1 MSEEYKSLR
10 SIIFEV
16 QATAAPKPSAPAQ
29 TPAKPSRHKPGEVW
43 KTASGRFG
51 AMNKDGEKD
60 YGFDDEKK
68 AKSWAAGTGP
78 ASGVDHSKM
87 DTSQEVALD
96 KDGNEKNSQP
106 QGAAQP
112 NAGKPATAGQPG
124 AGQPTQK
131 AQAVP
136 ANTQRQAQP
145 QGVQA
150 GAAQAKVEPQAKD
163 EHPDVAAE
171 KPKTEYDSE
180 IKVDPEATAKVKAK
194 PDIRKAN
201 VVAAAIKAKQFA
213 GPQNTR
219 ESVFGKPEE
228 ERRFTDEMN
237 HAALSAM
244 RGKAAYDFELCSK
257 VFAQVGFCFDSQTG
271 EKVTK
276 GIPRK
281 SMPQFSSQ
289 VDPARTDSDAFKAL
303 MAGKGYT
310 SPDQVTPEDLKAEVN
325 MEKQFRDALQKAG
338 YEIKEE
344 EAPVTSLKPIQGEL
358 KGEKVAGMYGTLLA
372 AQADPDNYGK
382 AAARLLEPIYV
393 SDGYVIDGHHRWAAQ
408 CSIDIANGGGADTT
422 MKTRTITK
430 GGKSVPVDEII
441 EFSNKFQKQI
451 GLLSQTRGG
460 GTIPE
465 PKKEKPKTEGFGG
478 FGNSRNRLVESLL
491 EAVKIKRDRNPQMG
505 TINYGVDQ
513 DDPNRYVGSNKPLKP
528 RKTDARG
535 NLISKPD
542 SKKKSKTV
550 GLDANTAVKL
560 ATQLMSEIDSHPVG
574 TAFEIY
580 GTKNGKEY
588 TLKVKKVRKMGVEFY
603 ETVSGRVVVL
613 NPAGTGLQVLDK
625 KTRKIVLDRGNDYI
639 WDA

>member
-51 AMNKDGEKD
+51 AMNKNGEKD

-78 ASGVDHSKM
+78 SSGVDHSKM
-87 DTSQEVALD
+87 DTSQEVPLD
-96 KDGNEKNSQP
+96 KDGNEKNPQP

-112 NAGKPATAGQPG
+112 NAGKPATTGKPG

-136 ANTQRQAQP
+136 ANTQYQAQP
-145 QGVQA
+145 QGSKK
-150 GAAQAKVEPQAKD
+150 GAEQTQVAADTEQN
-163 EHPDVAAE
+163 PDVAAE
-171 KPKTEYDSE
+171 NPKTEYDSE

-213 GPQNTR
+213 GPQSTR

-289 VDPARTDSDAFKAL
+289 VDPARTDSAAFKAL

-372 AQADPDNYGK
+372 AQADPDNYSK

-408 CSIDIANGGGADTT
+408 CAIDIANGGGADTT

-430 GGKSVPVDEII
+430 GGKSVPVDEIV
-441 EFSNKFQKQI
+441 EFSNKFQKEI

-513 DDPNRYVGSNKPLKP
+513 DDPNRYVDSIKPLKP

-588 TLKVKKVRKMGVEFY
+588 TLKVKKVRKIGVEFY

-639 WDA
+639 WDV

>member
-16 QATAAPKPSAPAQ
+16 QTTAAPKPSAPAQ

-51 AMNKDGEKD
+51 AMNKNGEKD

-78 ASGVDHSKM
+78 SSGVDHSKL
-87 DTSQEVALD
+87 DTSQEVPLD
-96 KDGNEKNSQP
+96 QDGNEKNPQP

-112 NAGKPATAGQPG
+112 NAGKPATTGKPG

-136 ANTQRQAQP
+136 ANTQYQAQP
-145 QGVQA
+145 QGSKKGAEQA
-150 GAAQAKVEPQAKD
+150 QVEPQASD

-171 KPKTEYDSE
+171 NPKTEYDSE

-201 VVAAAIKAKQFA
+201 VVAAAIKAKQFV
-213 GPQNTR
+213 GPQSTR

-289 VDPARTDSDAFKAL
+289 VDPARTDSAAFKAL

-325 MEKQFRDALQKAG
+325 MEKQFRDALEKAG

-358 KGEKVAGMYGTLLA
+358 KGEQVAGMYGTLLA
-372 AQADPDNYGK
+372 AQADPDNYSK

-408 CSIDIANGGGADTT
+408 CAIDIANGGGADTT

-430 GGKSVPVDEII
+430 GGKSVPVDEIV
-441 EFSNKFQKQI
+441 EFSNKFQKEI

-465 PKKEKPKTEGFGG
+465 KKPEAKTQKEWNMSKFGAKHIQ
-478 FGNSRNRLVESLL
+478 NLVESLN
-491 EAVKIKRDRNPQMG
+491 EAVKAKFKKPKIAGDEPDTFGYGAKVGRGNSGLTPQGQKIMSLAAQV
-505 TINYGVDQ
+505 T
-513 DDPNRYVGSNKPLKP
+513 R
-528 RKTDARG
+528 DAR
-535 NLISKPD
+535 I
-542 SKKKSKTV
+542 
-550 GLDANTAVKL
+550 ANTVEKNQRIAADL
-560 ATQLMSEIDSHPVG
+560 IATADKKPEG
-574 TAFEIY
+574 TTFEIY
-580 GTKNGKEY
+580 GSKDGKEVSI
-588 TLKVKKVRKMGVEFY
+588 KVKKTRYMGSVVYMVGTSQVEL
-603 ETVSGRVVVL
+603 RV
-613 NPAGTGLQVLDK
+613 AGTGLQVINK
-625 KTRKIVLDRGNDYI
+625 KTNRMLLDRGNDLI
-639 WDA
+639 WE